1 MKRKKERSLPVRL
14 FSLLVKLAIA
24 AVILVVGIN
33 VYITKSTEKDIA
45 ASVDSGETT
54 ITSQEVQSFRA
65 TDPECIM
72 VLGAAVRPDGTPC
85 KMLRDRLDLGIA
97 LYKQG
102 VAPKLLFSG
111 DNGQVVYNEVNAM
124 KKYAVNEGVPE
135 EDIFLDHAGFSTY
148 ESMYRAR
155 AIFGAEKVVIVTQ
168 KYHLTRAVYN
178 AKNLGMDAYGVAA
191 APINYG
197 GQTIRNIREYL
208 AISKDFVMT
217 FIKPEPTVLGN
228 PISLDGSGD
237 VTNGAD

>member
-102 VAPKLLFSG
+102 VAPQLLFSG
-111 DNGQVVYNEVNAM
+111 DNGQVVYNEVNA
-124 KKYAVNEGVPE
+124 KSTPSTKEFPKR
-135 EDIFLDHAGFSTY
+135 IFFSIMRDFPPMNRCT
-148 ESMYRAR
+148 
-155 AIFGAEKVVIVTQ
+155 
-168 KYHLTRAVYN
+168 
-178 AKNLGMDAYGVAA
+178 
-191 APINYG
+191 APRRSS
-197 GQTIRNIREYL
+197 TWT
-208 AISKDFVMT
+208 AWWS
-217 FIKPEPTVLGN
+217 
-228 PISLDGSGD
+228 
-237 VTNGAD
+237 

>member
-148 ESMYRAR
+148 ESVYRAK
-155 AIFGAEKVVIVTQ
+155 AIFDVD
-168 KYHLTRAVYN
+168 L
-178 AKNLGMDAYGVAA
+178 
-191 APINYG
+191 
-197 GQTIRNIREYL
+197 
-208 AISKDFVMT
+208 
-217 FIKPEPTVLGN
+217 
-228 PISLDGSGD
+228 SLIHI
-237 VTNGAD
+237 

>member
-1 MKRKKERSLPVRL
+1 MMKRKKERSLPVRL

-85 KMLRDRLDLGIA
+85 KMLRMDRIGIA

-124 KKYAVNEGVPE
+124 KKYAVNEGVSRRGYFSRSCG
-135 EDIFLDHAGFSTY
+135 IF
-148 ESMYRAR
+148 
-155 AIFGAEKVVIVTQ
+155 
-168 KYHLTRAVYN
+168 HL
-178 AKNLGMDAYGVAA
+178 
-191 APINYG
+191 
-197 GQTIRNIREYL
+197 
-208 AISKDFVMT
+208 
-217 FIKPEPTVLGN
+217 
-228 PISLDGSGD
+228 
-237 VTNGAD
+237 

>member
-1 MKRKKERSLPVRL
+1 MSKKKAVKRRKGGFVYAVRNIVL
-14 FSLLVKLAIA
+14 FLAAFTLL
-24 AVILVVGIN
+24 
-33 VYITKSTEKDIA
+33 
-45 ASVDSGETT
+45 
-54 ITSQEVQSFRA
+54 
-65 TDPECIM
+65 M
-72 VLGAAVRPDGTPC
+72 VLGLTGIYIYVKHDVNPHLLTESEAASLSEVDCIIVLGASVKNGDTPSP
-85 KMLRDRLDLGIA
+85 MLRDRLDEGIA
-97 LYKQG
+97 LYKAG
-102 VAPKLLFSG
+102 CAPKILMSG
-111 DNGQVVYNEVNAM
+111 DHGSQYYNEVSVM
-124 KKYAVNEGVPE
+124 KKYAIEQGVPS

-191 APINYG
+191 KPVKYG

-208 AISKDFVMT
+208 AISKDYIMT

>member
-1 MKRKKERSLPVRL
+1 MMKRKKERSLPVRL

-72 VLGAAVRPDGTPC
+72 VLGAAVKPDGTPC

-148 ESMYRAR
+148 ESVYRAK
-155 AIFGAEKVVIVTQ
+155 AIFDVDSMVVVTQ
-168 KYHLTRAVYN
+168 RYHLYRALYGCRRMGIT
-178 AKNLGMDAYGVAA
+178 AKGAA
-191 APINYG
+191 AKDTNK
-197 GQTIRNIREYL
+197 GQELRE
-208 AISKDFVMT
+208 AREIMARDKDFVKGIFKPQPT
-217 FIKPEPTVLGN
+217 FMGETI
-228 PISLDGSGD
+228 PISG
-237 VTNGAD
+237 NGISTQ